1 MTLFNILH
9 AHLMRAAALN
19 KYFNQEENMEKETA
33 MECLDRIIDRLS
45 DDQFG
50 FLIGAIGYLKDY
62 INSKE

>member
-1 MTLFNILH
+1 MHISCVQLLWINI
-9 AHLMRAAALN
+9 
-19 KYFNQEENMEKETA
+19 NQEENMEKETA

>member
-1 MTLFNILH
+1 M
-9 AHLMRAAALN
+9 
-19 KYFNQEENMEKETA
+19 KKKKA
-33 MECLDRIIDRLS
+33 MECLDKIINELS

>member
-1 MTLFNILH
+1 MRISCVQLLRINILSGG
-9 AHLMRAAALN
+9 
-19 KYFNQEENMEKETA
+19 NMEKETA

-50 FLIGAIGYLKDY
+50 FLIGAIGYLKDF

>member
-1 MTLFNILH
+1 MD
-9 AHLMRAAALN
+9 
-19 KYFNQEENMEKETA
+19 KETA
-33 MECLDRIIDRLS
+33 IECLDRIIDRLS

>member
-1 MTLFNILH
+1 
-9 AHLMRAAALN
+9 MRAAALD
-19 KYFNQEENMEKETA
+19 KYYQEENMEKETA

-50 FLIGAIGYLKDY
+50 FLIGAIGYLKDF